1 MHIILIGSR
10 GTGKTTLGKLLAEKT
25 KMPFVDLDEENAKA
39 LELLIKEE
47 ISWVEFREIEEQILA
62 QVLEREDCVISTGG
76 GTAEST
82 KNREALKNAGT
93 IIYLNSD
100 PKHVSKWL
108 EERKVQPNYE
118 YSLEEDMKKRHE
130 LYSPVADIE
139 IFTYPWNAEKF
150 INEILCQILN
160 SSSKNS

>member
-25 KMPFVDLDEENAKA
+25 NMPFVDLDEENSKA
-39 LELLIKEE
+39 LNLLINEE
-47 ISWVEFREIEEQILA
+47 ISWIEFREIEERILA

-76 GTAEST
+76 GTAESA

-118 YSLEEDMKKRHE
+118 NSVEEDMKKRHE
-130 LYSPVADIE
+130 LYSPIADIE
-139 IFTYPWNAEKF
+139 IFTYPWDEEKHL
-150 INEILCQILN
+150 NEILCQMLN
-160 SSSKNS
+160 NSSKNS